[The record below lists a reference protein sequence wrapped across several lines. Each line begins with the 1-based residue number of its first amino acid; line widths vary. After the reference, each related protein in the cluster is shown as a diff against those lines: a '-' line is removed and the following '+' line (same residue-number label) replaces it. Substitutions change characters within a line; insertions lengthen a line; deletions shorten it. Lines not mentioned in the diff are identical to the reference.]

1 MDAGATRI
9 RVPIAA
15 AVTLAWRSV
24 LLRPG
29 TVLDVGWLPLL
40 AMLAALL
47 VPDLVGRYLLPGRG
61 WVAGDA
67 GALLDA
73 VTGLLALNAFAV
85 RWHWLRLTGDV
96 RSLPRRLF
104 LRAWLRFILY
114 TVAMGAVGVVF
125 FAVLWYAGLAQ
136 PQADDAATAI
146 AAAIAGSGAVAL
158 SLAVARV
165 SLLFPAA
172 AFGEPL
178 GLAAG
183 WRAMGGNSWRLFL
196 SSFMAVLPF
205 LLVLEILLGQLLLAL
220 HLGPDVALAQKPPLG
235 FVLLNGVVESVS
247 RLVLTA
253 MSASILSEFY
263 RRIVLQRRERQR

>member
-1 MDAGATRI
+1 MDAGATRSK
-9 RVPIAA
+9 VPIAA

-29 TVLDVGWLPLL
+29 MVLDLGWLPLL

-47 VPDLVGRYLLPGRG
+47 LPDLVGLYLLPAQG

-67 GALLDA
+67 GAVLDA

-85 RWHWLRLTGDV
+85 RWHWMMLTGDA
-96 RSLPRRLF
+96 RTLPRRLF
-104 LRAWLRFILY
+104 FRAWLRFVLY
-114 TVAMGAVGVVF
+114 TVAVGAVGIVF
-125 FAVLWYAGLAQ
+125 FAVLWYAGLVE

-146 AAAIAGSGAVAL
+146 AAGLAGTAAVAM
-158 SLAVARV
+158 SLAVSRV